1 MTGAAGEM
9 PFLEHLEELRSRIL
23 RSLAAV
29 VVGFGIGLWAVQQFQ
44 LVTLLK
50 APIAPY
56 LLDGKLI
63 VTSPTEPVMI
73 VLKLGFLVG
82 LVLASPVILWQL
94 WAFLAPALYEREKR
108 ALVPSLFVG
117 LVLFLTGAVLAYLFV
132 VPQALRV
139 LFSFQSEAISPFI
152 TYDAWFGFVL
162 QVVLALGISFELP
175 LVMIILSWLGVIG
188 PGELHRFRRYAV
200 VCAFIAGAVLSPG
213 ADLLSMIMMTV
224 PLLFLYEV
232 GVAGSA
238 IVHRRRRK
246 ATAMA
251 ALLLI
256 GLGFGA
262 APADAQEPVSPRRTP
277 AASARAAQTGA
288 GEDFGEEG
296 DFAGD
301 GIRQSQSLDSA
312 TARRL
317 GLPTAPSRSFA
328 QPDSVV
334 QDLLKR
340 RGYRPTR
347 YRADSATVFVEDQE
361 VRLQGQA
368 LTERQGAM
376 LEADSI
382 NYRRDSCSLDASGS
396 PHLFD
401 NGQVLVGEGISYDT
415 CRRRGVINDA
425 LTSFNEGSTV
435 WFLRGS
441 IAQDSSSSRIYAGSS
456 DITSCDLPTP
466 HYHFASRQ
474 MKWISRTVL
483 VARPV
488 TLYVRDVPILWLP
501 FIFQDMRPGRHSGI
515 LIPQFGINDLVRPS
529 RGYNRQVTNVGYYW
543 APNDY
548 LDFTGRLDWFAN
560 RYVQYGVT
568 GQYRWLDR
576 FVAGTVGFNEQ
587 RQVGGGSG
595 LALRW
600 DHRQTFD
607 LSTSLNLNF
616 NYASNSRVVR
626 ENAIDPLQNT
636 QQISSSL
643 NFSKRYG
650 WGTVTLGGNRR
661 QDITDG
667 GVQQLLPALTVSP
680 VPLALGADITWS
692 PGLSLTNN
700 TTSDPGRDS
709 LFQILPGGAVD
720 TIALDAGTRVTA
732 LNFDTPVRFGSFNWQ
747 NSIQV
752 TDETSDGR
760 DSVTIRVD
768 DPSTPDPTDSI
779 TVRRVFPGDF
789 RSTLDW
795 NTGINLPIL
804 FRGSWKLQ
812 PSLGISNTTGGAF
825 ALRNRNTGGAWVQQ
839 GKRFRLGVSS
849 TPTLFAFYPGIGPL
863 QRIRH
868 SFSPVISYNY
878 EPAADVPEEY
888 ARAIVEPG
896 QAIQLRSDARQ
907 ALQVGLS
914 QTFEGKRRPEGAD
927 TSSANAPKL
936 RLLSISTS
944 PITYDFEQAK
954 KPGRTGWVTQ
964 SITNSLLSDLV
975 PGFNLSLSHDLW
987 EGQAGSDTSRFDPFL
1002 QRVDASFAI
1011 SENTLRAVGS
1021 IFGFGGREEDD
1032 KSGRRRDE
1040 DIPSYI
1046 AQSGRRARPG
1056 SFYNSS
1062 QAPLRPGAGRAFTAS
1077 FNYSLSRTRPIAG
1090 QPTQPE
1096 DQNLGLTTSFSPT
1109 PFWSLSWSTQYD
1121 ISSGTFES
1129 HVVRLERDLHEWRAG
1144 FNFVKNPSGT
1154 FAIYFSIYL
1163 TDLPDL
1169 KFDYDQTTFED

>member
-1 MTGAAGEM
+1 MTGDAGEM
-9 PFLEHLEELRSRIL
+9 PFLDHLEELRLRIL

-29 VVGFGIGLWAVQQFQ
+29 VVGFGIGLWAVERFQ
-44 LVTLLK
+44 LVSVLK
-50 APIAPY
+50 APIAKY
-56 LLDGKLI
+56 LSDGKLI
-63 VTSPTEPVMI
+63 VTSPTEPLMI
-73 VLKLGFLVG
+73 VFKLGFVVG

-117 LVLFLTGAVLAYLFV
+117 LLLFLTGATLAYLFV

-139 LFSFQSEAISPFI
+139 LFSFQSEAIAPFI

-175 LVMIILSWLGVIG
+175 LVMVILSWLGVIG
-188 PGELHRFRRYAV
+188 PGDLHRFRRYAV
-200 VCAFIAGAVLSPG
+200 VCAFIGGAVLSPG
-213 ADLLSMIMMTV
+213 ADLLSMLMMTV

-238 IVHRRRRK
+238 LVHRRRRK
-246 ATAMA
+246 AAAMA
-251 ALLLI
+251 ALVLL
-256 GLGFGA
+256 GLGLGA
-262 APADAQEPVSPRRTP
+262 TPGAAQEPVRAGRPP
-277 AASARAAQTGA
+277 ADTLRAPSLE
-288 GEDFGEEG
+288 EDNLG
-296 DFAGD
+296 DEDGGD
-301 GIRQSQSLDSA
+301 ALDTRPGQSLDSA

-328 QPDSVV
+328 APDSVV
-334 QDLLKR
+334 SELMKR
-340 RGYRPTR
+340 QGYRPTR
-347 YRADSATVFVEDQE
+347 YRADSATVFVETQE

-368 LTERQGAM
+368 LTERQGAL

-382 NYRRDSCSLDASGS
+382 TYHRDSCLLAASGD

-401 NGQVLVGEGISYDT
+401 QGQVLVGEGISYDV
-415 CRRRGVINDA
+415 CRRRGMIQDA
-425 LTSFNEGSTV
+425 LTNFNEGSTV
-435 WFLRGS
+435 WFLRGNV
-441 IAQDSSSSRIYAGSS
+441 AQDSSSSRIYAGSS
-456 DITSCDLPTP
+456 DITSCDLPSP

-474 MKWISRTVL
+474 MKWVSRSVL

-515 LIPQFGINDLVRPS
+515 LIPQFGINDLVRPT
-529 RGYNRQVTNVGYYW
+529 RGYNRQVTNLGYYW

-576 FVAGTVGFNEQ
+576 FVSGTMGFNEQ

-600 DHRQTFD
+600 DHRQQFD
-607 LSTSLNLNF
+607 LSTSLNLDF
-616 NYASNSRVVR
+616 NYASNTRVVR
-626 ENAIDPLQNT
+626 DNAIDPLQNT
-636 QQISSSL
+636 QQITSSL

-650 WGTVTLGGNRR
+650 WGTLTLGGNRR

-667 GVQQLLPALTVSP
+667 GVQQLLPAITVSP
-680 VPLALGADITWS
+680 APLALGSDITWS

-700 TTSDPGRDS
+700 TTSNPDADS
-709 LFQILPGGAVD
+709 LFQFLPGGLID
-720 TIALDAGTRVTA
+720 TIPVDASTRITA
-732 LNFDTPVRFGSFNWQ
+732 LNFDTPLRIGSFNWQ
-747 NSIQV
+747 NSFQA
-752 TDETSDGR
+752 TDEIEEQRET
-760 DSVTIRVD
+760 VTFRID
-768 DPSTPDPTDSI
+768 DPDSENPADSI
-779 TVRRVFPGDF
+779 EVRQTFPGDF

-812 PSLGISNTTGGAF
+812 PSLGISNTTGGPF
-825 ALRNRNTGGAWVQQ
+825 MLRNRATNGAWVQQ
-839 GKRFRLGVSS
+839 GKRFRIGVSS
-849 TPTLFAFYPGIGPL
+849 TPTLFAFFPGIGPL

-868 SFSPVISYNY
+868 SFSPVISYAY
-878 EPAADVPEEY
+878 EPAADIPEEY
-888 ARAIVEPG
+888 ARAIAQPG
-896 QAIQLRSDARQ
+896 QAVQLRSLARQ
-907 ALQVGLS
+907 ALTVGLS

-927 TSSANAPKL
+927 TTSANAPKL

-954 KPGRTGWVTQ
+954 EPGRTGWATQ
-964 SITNSLLSDLV
+964 SITNSFLSDLL
-975 PGFNLSLSHDLW
+975 PGFSLSLSHDLW
-987 EGQAGSDTSRFDPFL
+987 RGAVGADTSDFDPFL
-1002 QRVDASFAI
+1002 QRMDASFAI
-1011 SENTLRAVGS
+1011 SGNTLRAVGS
-1021 IFGFGGREEDD
+1021 IFGLGGDAADRGD
-1032 KSGRRRDE
+1032 RRRDE
-1040 DIPSYI
+1040 EIPSYI
-1046 AQSGRRARPG
+1046 AQSGRRTRPG
-1056 SFYNSS
+1056 SFYSTS
-1062 QAPLRPGAGRAFTAS
+1062 QAPLRPTTGRAFSAS
-1077 FNYSLSRTRPIAG
+1077 FNYSLSRVRPT
-1090 QPTQPE
+1090 PTQPSPRE
-1096 DQNLGLTTSFSPT
+1096 DQSLGITTNFSPT
-1109 PFWSLSWSTQYD
+1109 PFWGLSWSTQYN
-1121 ISSGTFES
+1121 ITEGTFES

-1144 FNFVKNPSGT
+1144 FNFVRNPTGT

-1169 KFDYDQTTFED
+1169 KFDYDQTTFEE

>member
-9 PFLEHLEELRSRIL
+9 PFLDHLEELRSRIL

-29 VVGFGIGLWAVQQFQ
+29 VVGFGIGLWAVQQLQ
-44 LVTLLK
+44 LVSVLK

-117 LVLFLTGAVLAYLFV
+117 LILFLTGAVLAYHFV

-162 QVVLALGISFELP
+162 QIVLALGISFELP

-213 ADLLSMIMMTV
+213 ADLLSMLMMTL
-224 PLLFLYEV
+224 PLIFLYEV

-246 ATAMA
+246 AAARA
-251 ALLLI
+251 ALLLL
-256 GLGFGA
+256 GLGLGA
-262 APADAQEPVSPRRTP
+262 APAQAQEPRRT
-277 AASARAAQTGA
+277 AADSARQAVDTSGGETLDDGFDGGA
-288 GEDFGEEG
+288 RPG
-296 DFAGD
+296 
-301 GIRQSQSLDSA
+301 QSLDTA

-317 GLPTAPSRSFA
+317 GLPTSPSRSFA
-328 QPDSVV
+328 PPDSVV
-334 QDLLKR
+334 QELLTR
-340 RGYRPTR
+340 PGYRPTR
-347 YRADSATVFVEDQE
+347 YRADSASVFVADQE
-361 VRLQGQA
+361 VRLHGRA
-368 LTERQGAM
+368 LTERQGTL

-382 NYRRDSCSLDASGS
+382 GYRRDSCILDASGS

-401 NGQVLVGEGISYDT
+401 HGQVLVGEGISYDT
-415 CRRRGVINDA
+415 CRRRGMIQDA

-435 WFLRGS
+435 WFLRGN

-474 MKWISRTVL
+474 MKWVSHSVL

-515 LIPQFGINDLVRPS
+515 LVPQFGINDLIRPT
-529 RGYNRQVTNVGYYW
+529 RGYNRQVTNLGYYC

-616 NYASNSRVVR
+616 NYASNTRVVR
-626 ENAIDPLQNT
+626 QNAIDPLQNT

-661 QDITDG
+661 QDITNG
-667 GVQQLLPALTVSP
+667 NVQQLLPALTVSP

-700 TTSDPGRDS
+700 TTSNPNRDS
-709 LFQILPGGAVD
+709 LFQILPGGGVD

-732 LNFDTPVRFGSFNWQ
+732 LNFDTPLRFGPFNWQ
-747 NSIQV
+747 NSIQA

-760 DSVTIRVD
+760 DLVTFRVD

-779 TVRRVFPGDF
+779 VVRRVFPGDF

-795 NTGINLPIL
+795 NTGLNLPIL

-812 PSLGISNTTGGAF
+812 PSLGVSNTTSGAF

-839 GKRFRLGVSS
+839 GKRFRIGASAA
-849 TPTLFAFYPGIGPL
+849 PTLFAFYPGIGPL

-888 ARAIVEPG
+888 ARAIAQPG
-896 QAIQLRSDARQ
+896 QPVQLRSDARQ

-914 QTFEGKRRPEGAD
+914 QTFEGKRRPEGGD
-927 TSSANAPKL
+927 SSSATAPKL

-954 KPGRTGWVTQ
+954 RPRRTGWVTDAI
-964 SITNSLLSDLV
+964 SNTFLSDLV
-975 PGFNLSLSHDLW
+975 PGFTLTVGHDLW
-987 EGQAGSDTSRFDPFL
+987 EGRVGTDTARFDPFL

-1021 IFGFGGREEDD
+1021 IFGLGGKRDGAA
-1032 KSGRRRDE
+1032 SGRRDE
-1040 DIPSYI
+1040 DIPTYV

-1062 QAPLRPGAGRAFTAS
+1062 QAPLRPGGGRAFTAS
-1077 FNYSLSRTRPIAG
+1077 FNYSLNRTRPVPN
-1090 QPTQPE
+1090 QPTPAEAQS
-1096 DQNLGLTTSFSPT
+1096 LGLNTSFSPT
-1109 PFWSLSWSTQYD
+1109 PFWSLSWSTQYN
-1121 ISSGTFES
+1121 ITQGTFQGQ
-1129 HVVRLERDLHEWRAG
+1129 VIRLERDLHEWRAG

-1169 KFDYDQTTFED
+1169 KFDYDQTTFEE

>member
-9 PFLEHLEELRSRIL
+9 PFLDHLEELRSRIL

-44 LVTLLK
+44 LVSLLK

-117 LVLFLTGAVLAYLFV
+117 LVLFLTGAVLAYRFV

-213 ADLLSMIMMTV
+213 ADLLSMLMMTV

-246 ATAMA
+246 AA
-251 ALLLI
+251 AITMLLLL
-256 GLGFGA
+256 GLGLGA
-262 APADAQEPVSPRRTP
+262 APADAQEPVPPRRTP
-277 AASARAAQTGA
+277 ADSVRAAADTGA
-288 GEDFGEEG
+288 DLDLGAEEDFDEDATRPG
-296 DFAGD
+296 
-301 GIRQSQSLDSA
+301 QSLDSA

-334 QDLLKR
+334 QELLNR

-368 LTERQGAM
+368 LTERQGAL

-382 NYRRDSCSLDASGS
+382 SYHRDSCILDASGS

-474 MKWISRTVL
+474 MKWVSRSVL

-515 LIPQFGINDLVRPS
+515 LIPQFGINDLVRPT
-529 RGYNRQVTNVGYYW
+529 RGYNRQVTNLGYYW

-548 LDFTGRLDWFAN
+548 LDLTGRLDWFAN

-626 ENAIDPLQNT
+626 QNAIDPLQNT

-650 WGTVTLGGNRR
+650 WGTLTLGGNRR
-661 QDITDG
+661 QDITVG
-667 GVQQLLPALTVSP
+667 SVQQLLPALTVSP

-700 TTSDPGRDS
+700 TTSNPERDS
-709 LFQILPGGAVD
+709 LFQILPGGVID

-747 NSIQV
+747 NSIQA

-760 DSVTIRVD
+760 DSVTFRVD

-779 TVRRVFPGDF
+779 LVRRVFPGDF

-795 NTGINLPIL
+795 DTGINLPIL
-804 FRGSWKLQ
+804 FRGSWKFQ

-839 GKRFRLGVSS
+839 GKRFRIGVSS

-888 ARAIVEPG
+888 ARAIAEPG
-896 QAIQLRSDARQ
+896 QAVQLRSDARQ
-907 ALQVGLS
+907 ALTVGLS
-914 QTFEGKRRPEGAD
+914 QTFEGKRRPEGGD

-944 PITYDFEQAK
+944 PIAYDFEQAK

-964 SITNSLLSDLV
+964 AITNSFLSDLL
-975 PGFNLSLSHDLW
+975 PGFNLSLTHDLW

-1002 QRVDASFAI
+1002 QRVNASFAI

-1021 IFGFGGREEDD
+1021 IFGLGGKDGD
-1032 KSGRRRDE
+1032 KEGRRRDE

-1062 QAPLRPGAGRAFTAS
+1062 QAPLRPGAGRGFTAS
-1077 FNYSLSRTRPIAG
+1077 FNYSLTRTRPIPNRAT
-1090 QPTQPE
+1090 PDE
-1096 DQNLGLTTSFSPT
+1096 IQNLGLNTSFSPT

-1121 ISSGTFES
+1121 ITQGRFQD
-1129 HVVRLERDLHEWRAG
+1129 HVIRLERDLHEWRAG
-1144 FNFVKNPSGT
+1144 FNFVKNASGT

-1169 KFDYDQTTFED
+1169 KFDYDQTTFEE

>member
-9 PFLEHLEELRSRIL
+9 PFLDHLEELRSRIL
-23 RSLAAV
+23 RSLGAV
-29 VVGFGIGLWAVQQFQ
+29 VVGFGTGLWAVQQFQ
-44 LVTLLK
+44 LVSVLK

-73 VLKLGFLVG
+73 VFKLGFIVG

-94 WAFLAPALYEREKR
+94 WAFLAPALYAREKR
-108 ALVPSLFVG
+108 ALVPALFVG
-117 LVLFLTGAVLAYLFV
+117 LVLFLTGAAVAYLFV

-152 TYDAWFGFVL
+152 TYAAWFGFVL

-175 LVMIILSWLGVIG
+175 LVMIMLSWLGVIG

-213 ADLLSMIMMTV
+213 ADLLSMLMMTV

-238 IVHRRRRK
+238 VVHRRRRK
-246 ATAMA
+246 AAAMTTI
-251 ALLLI
+251 LLL
-256 GLGFGA
+256 GLGLGA
-262 APADAQEPVSPRRTP
+262 VPAEAQEPGLEPDSVS
-277 AASARAAQTGA
+277 RAPDAGFEDDL
-288 GEDFGEEG
+288 GEDFEGEG
-296 DFAGD
+296 TRPG
-301 GIRQSQSLDSA
+301 QSLDSA

-317 GLPTAPSRSFA
+317 GLPTAPSRTFA

-334 QDLLKR
+334 QELLKR

-347 YRADSATVFVEDQE
+347 YRSDSATVFVEDQE
-361 VRLQGQA
+361 VRLHGQA
-368 LTERQGAM
+368 LTERQGAL

-382 NYRRDSCSLDASGS
+382 TYRRDSCILEASGS

-474 MKWISRTVL
+474 MKWVSRTVL

-515 LIPQFGINDLVRPS
+515 LIPQFGINDLLRPT

-548 LDFTGRLDWFAN
+548 LDVTGRLDWFAN

-616 NYASNSRVVR
+616 NYASNTRVVR
-626 ENAIDPLQNT
+626 QNAIDPLQNT

-650 WGTVTLGGNRR
+650 WGTLTLGGNRR

-700 TTSDPGRDS
+700 TTSNPDRDS
-709 LFQILPGGAVD
+709 LFRILPGGVID

-732 LNFDTPVRFGSFNWQ
+732 LNFDTPLRFGSFNWQ
-747 NSIQV
+747 NSIQA

-760 DSVTIRVD
+760 DSVTFRVD
-768 DPSTPDPTDSI
+768 DPSTPDPSDSI
-779 TVRRVFPGDF
+779 LVRRVFPGDF
-789 RSTLDW
+789 QSTLDW
-795 NTGINLPIL
+795 DTGINLPIL

-839 GKRFRLGVSS
+839 GKRFRVGVGS

-868 SFSPVISYNY
+868 SFSPVISYHY

-888 ARAIVEPG
+888 ARAIAEPG
-896 QAIQLRSDARQ
+896 QALQLRSDARQ

-954 KPGRTGWVTQ
+954 KPGRTGWVTDA
-964 SITNSLLSDLV
+964 ITNSFLSDLV
-975 PGFNLSLSHDLW
+975 PGFSLSLSHDLW
-987 EGQAGSDTSRFDPFL
+987 EGQVGIDTARFDPFL

-1021 IFGFGGREEDD
+1021 IFGLGGKGGDTD
-1032 KSGRRRDE
+1032 GRRRDE
-1040 DIPSYI
+1040 DIPSRV
-1046 AQSGRRARPG
+1046 AQSARRARPG

-1062 QAPLRPGAGRAFTAS
+1062 QTPLGPGAGRGFTAS
-1077 FNYSLSRTRPIAG
+1077 FNYSLSKNRPIPN
-1090 QPTQPE
+1090 QPAPE
-1096 DQNLGLTTSFSPT
+1096 DLQSLRVTTSFSPT

-1121 ISSGTFES
+1121 ITNGSFED
-1129 HVVRLERDLHEWRAG
+1129 HVIRLERDLHEWRAG
-1144 FNFVKNPSGT
+1144 FNFVKNANGT

-1169 KFDYDQTTFED
+1169 KFDYDQTTFEE